1 MTNPIRFIKM
11 AYWRYRW
18 RQAYPLM
25 QQAQQEYESLI
36 AAGKMA
42 DAARV
47 YITYAEHR
55 RSSIHYAMKMARK

>member
-1 MTNPIRFIKM
+1 MNWLKYI
-11 AYWRYRW
+11 YWRHRW
-18 RQAYPLM
+18 SKSYEAMKEAR
-25 QQAQQEYESLI
+25 QEYESLI